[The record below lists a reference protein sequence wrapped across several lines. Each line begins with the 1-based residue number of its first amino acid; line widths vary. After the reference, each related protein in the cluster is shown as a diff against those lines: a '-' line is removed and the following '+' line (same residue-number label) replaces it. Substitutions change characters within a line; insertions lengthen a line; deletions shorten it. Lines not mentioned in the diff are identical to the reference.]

1 MQMINGR
8 EQFSSNGTKTE
19 GLVRSY
25 VILRKV
31 DIKWFARFLYI
42 TKDPSQKY
50 QKKLAEQLFSKSRD
64 LFFQAIIATA
74 QHASRCVGS

>member
-1 MQMINGR
+1 MINGR
-8 EQFSSNGTKTE
+8 EQFSSNGTKRE

-50 QKKLAEQLFSKSRD
+50 QKKLAEQLFLKSRD
-64 LFFQAIIATA
+64 LFFKAIIATA